1 MTWDWARK
9 TCLEKNATLVTI
21 SSTSKN
27 NLIGRL
33 IKTNIWIGLND
44 RVEAGASSS
53 FQVLTRDWSLFFFVA
68 GGGLGLGN
76 FLRHYLFFSPL
87 GCAWLFFVN
96 NSLFKNC
103 FNMKNRTRVVESTW
117 SFFFFSCTILFS
129 AVCAVKKNFF
139 RNYPTRL
146 SKNNGLSLKLNSSG
160 TRPRWPVRGE
170 WGLWWGDTQY
180 IRNLLS
186 VYVVRHKLILL

>member
-1 MTWDWARK
+1 MPLLWQYPVHRK
-9 TCLEKNATLVTI
+9 TTWLEGWSRLTYGLDSTTAWRLVRH
-21 SSTSKN
+21 
-27 NLIGRL
+27 L
-33 IKTNIWIGLND
+33 
-44 RVEAGASSS
+44 S